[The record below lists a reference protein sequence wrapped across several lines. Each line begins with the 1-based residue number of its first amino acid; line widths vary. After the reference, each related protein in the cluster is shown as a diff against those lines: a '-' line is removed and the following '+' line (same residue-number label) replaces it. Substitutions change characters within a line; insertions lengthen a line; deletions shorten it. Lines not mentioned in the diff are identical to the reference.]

1 MLANLIWKGIFV
13 HFIADST
20 KEDYS
25 FNWSDIAWLHKFRV
39 NHGCKL
45 QLADLDL
52 FLSKKAAWTVGQT
65 FAFVL
70 IHTIKMICLLSIPVP
85 QHVGLEDE
93 RKSLLNDLLL
103 ILSTKILPEN
113 MVENMFCISRRCK
126 LRALWL
132 NIIKCTQH

>member
-1 MLANLIWKGIFV
+1 MKVN
-13 HFIADST
+13 
-20 KEDYS
+20 YS
-25 FNWSDIAWLHKFRV
+25 SNWSDIAWLRKFRL

-85 QHVGLEDE
+85 QPPVDVSLEDE
-93 RKSLLNDLLL
+93 RRSLLNDLLL

-113 MVENMFCISRRCK
+113 VVENMFCISRRCK